1 MCGVCVWWCGR
12 LRLLAHRAIGPWP
25 PIPRDSPSPPPWPSE
40 RGPHLGRLAGG
51 AALHLK
57 QANCL
62 LTTTGASAVEA
73 FFGWVGWLGVRW
85 AACCVADD
93 GETPAAADESK
104 TAAVWA
110 PYHPSYY
117 GLARSPATPQP
128 ATDKNPAVHG
138 RGWLDLIALWTL
150 RLVVLEEARPN
161 MRLSHTFYT
170 PPPNPP
176 TTAMDQ
182 ALLQLLEL
190 LGSPDKAARQQAEAH
205 YAQLRETSA
214 PQVRLRKPEVGT

>member
-12 LRLLAHRAIGPWP
+12 LRLLARRAIGPWP

-62 LTTTGASAVEA
+62 LTTTGAPAVEA

-117 GLARSPATPQP
+117 GLARSPASAQP

-161 MRLSHTFYT
+161 MRLSHILQ
-170 PPPNPP
+170 PP
-176 TTAMDQ
+176 T
-182 ALLQLLEL
+182 EPPHSSH
-190 LGSPDKAARQQAEAH
+190 GSGAAGAPGAARVPRQSGAPAGRG
-205 YAQLRETSA
+205 ALRPAAGDERT
-214 PQVRLRKPEVGT
+214 PGTPA